1 MLLILLV
8 LLISFW
14 MGSKSKITIKSKKLD
29 PFLDR
34 V

>member
-1 MLLILLV
+1 MLLILLM

-14 MGSKSKITIKSKKLD
+14 PESKSKIMIKSKKLD